1 MQKRILDYLPEGE
14 AKIVLGD
21 TENSERD
28 QIIQEFK
35 EKKFKYLVNVSV
47 LTTGFDAPHVDVIAL
62 YANGIS

>member
-1 MQKRILDYLPEGE
+1 M
-14 AKIVLGD
+14 LGD

-35 EKKFKYLVNVSV
+35 ERKFKYLVNVSV

-62 YANGIS
+62 LRLTESVSLYQQIVGRGTKTR